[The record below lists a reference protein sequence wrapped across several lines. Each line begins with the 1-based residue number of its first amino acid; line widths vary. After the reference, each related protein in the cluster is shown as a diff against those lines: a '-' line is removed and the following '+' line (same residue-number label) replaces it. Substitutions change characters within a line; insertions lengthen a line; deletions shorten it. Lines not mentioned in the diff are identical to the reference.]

1 MAQKDQKKHD
11 KHRRTVNFKPF
22 CTRRRIELLSN
33 ANDKIKDNDSV
44 KFVYT
49 DMHRTLKIVYTT
61 THLTKSSKT
70 QICLQLQCSNRT

>member
-44 KFVYT
+44 KSVYT
-49 DMHRTLKIVYTT
+49 YA
-61 THLTKSSKT
+61 
-70 QICLQLQCSNRT
+70 